1 MTAKHAKVSRKM
13 LFTWFTL
20 GALIILLVPDSFTSR
35 FQFGFARVFHL
46 PLSYGRSIQLAQ
58 TEARPGNEQEI
69 HVANLEKWLYYYR
82 QEVENVTRMRQELPL
97 RNFALLPATITTVP
111 EGPASQFYVNRGS
124 QDAVVP
130 GQFVMAQNGIIGTV
144 HDVAAHSARVKLITD
159 PESKIAVQIGNLPGR
174 KMMTG
179 KDGRTASVG
188 MVPAKQNVAAGN
200 RVYIAPRAGFL
211 DDPVIAG
218 IITQCKEDLREPLL
232 WDITVEPVATI
243 DQLESV
249 HILVFDPNN

>member
-1 MTAKHAKVSRKM
+1 M

-20 GALIILLVPDSFTSR
+20 GALIILLIPDTFTSK
-35 FQFGFARVFHL
+35 FQFAFARVFHL
-46 PLSYGRSIQLAQ
+46 PLSVGRNLQLSQ

-69 HVANLEKWLYYYR
+69 HIANLEKWLYYYR
-82 QEVENVTRMRQELPL
+82 QEVENVTRMRQEFPL
-97 RNFALLPATITTVP
+97 RNFALLPATITTVS

-159 PESKIAVQIGNLPGR
+159 PESKIPVQIGSLPGR

-179 KDGRTASVG
+179 KNGKTASIG
-188 MVPAKQNVAAGN
+188 MVPVKQNVAADS
-200 RVYIAPRAGFL
+200 RVYVAPRVGFL

-218 IITQCKEDLREPLL
+218 IVTHCSRDIKEPHL
-232 WDITVEPVATI
+232 WDITVEPVAKI
-243 DQLESV
+243 DHLGSV